1 MTALPLLAIP
11 GLMNDARVWRPQA
24 DALSPQRRVHVA
36 DSTRHETIRDIA
48 ADALEHAPE
57 GRFALAGFS
66 LGGYVALEIL
76 RQARERVAALALVDT
91 GPRPD
96 TPEAIALRQTLL
108 AAVSASADNF
118 DAVAKSFL
126 PRVVHASRLDDA
138 VLIDLFLAM
147 ARDVGIDGFV
157 RQQHAAM
164 SRPDSRPTLPTIQCP
179 TVVVCGRDDQIT
191 PLELSEEMASTIPNA
206 RLVVIERCG
215 HMSTLERPKEVTAAL
230 AEWLALA
237 DATR

>member
-1 MTALPLLAIP
+1 MTPLPLLAIP
-11 GLMNDARVWRPQA
+11 GLMNDARVWKPQT
-24 DALSPQRRVHVA
+24 DALSGEREVRVG
-36 DSTRHETIRDIA
+36 DSTQYDTIRDIA
-48 ADALEHAPE
+48 TRVLANAPE

-66 LGGYVALEIL
+66 LGGYVALEIV

-91 GPRPD
+91 GPRAD
-96 TPEAIALRQTLL
+96 TPEATAMRHAML
-108 AAVSASADNF
+108 AAVSANAANF

-126 PRVVHASRLDDA
+126 PRVVHSSRVDDA
-138 VLIDLFLAM
+138 AVIDVFLAM

-164 SRPDSRPTLPTIQCP
+164 GRQDSRQTLATIQCP

-191 PLELSEEMASTIPNA
+191 PLELSEEMASTVPGA

-215 HMSTLERPKEVTAAL
+215 HMSTLERPDEVTAAL
-230 AEWLALA
+230 AAWLAAA
-237 DATR
+237 DAR